1 MFPKTAI
8 AVSGKRIRLT
18 EERWNHIEERHP
30 EVAGKLP
37 EILTTIAEPDM
48 SSSALAERHISDS
61 TCARLIYNNSWL
73 GRRVSCDK
81 KI

>member
-18 EERWNHIEERHP
+18 KERWNHIRERHP
-30 EVAGKLP
+30 EVADKLS
-37 EILTTIAEPDM
+37 EILETIADPDM

-61 TCARLIYNNSWL
+61 TCARLIYNNNWL
-73 GRRVSCDK
+73 GK
-81 KI
+81 